1 MNKTTTV
8 FRVNELPLLALRG
21 MVIFPGTSTHLDI
34 GRKKSMLA
42 LNSAMATD
50 QLIYLVT
57 QRDAAIEDPT
67 ADDLYEIG
75 TVARIRQV
83 LRLPGDNLRVM
94 LEGLYRARTE
104 YIIQT
109 DPHFGA
115 STRELLSKSYIP
127 ALEEEALLR
136 NCHELFAA
144 YVGLSGSISPEMA
157 MEIAAIDELA
167 PATDKMASALSI
179 PVEKKQQ
186 LLSLG
191 LPAKRAEQLIVIMRH
206 ELEILELER
215 KIHDKV
221 QEQMDANQKDYY
233 LREQM
238 RAISAELGEED
249 SPMAEADEY
258 RRRIAAL
265 SLPEKSAAHLIK
277 ECEKL
282 AKMPPGSHEATV
294 VRGYLDTCLDLP
306 WNITSEDQLD
316 LTASRDVLDRDHY
329 GLDKVKDRIIEL
341 LAVRQLNAATK
352 GQILCLAG
360 PPGVG
365 KTSIARSIAEAMGR
379 KYVRVS
385 LGGVRDEADIR
396 GHRKTYI
403 GSMPGRIINAIK
415 QAGTKNPLI
424 LLDEIDKMSS
434 DFRGDPSA
442 AMLEVLDP
450 EQNAA
455 FCDHFL
461 EIPFDLSQ
469 VLFITTANQKDAIPE
484 PLLDRMDLIEL
495 TSYTAE
501 EKFMIAKRHLVKKQ
515 LAENGLTAKQV
526 RISDKAIRGII
537 ESYTREAGVRRL
549 ERSLAKIC
557 RKCAK
562 RIVAGEV
569 KSVTVGDLVPY
580 LGPIR
585 YKRDACLG
593 QDEIG
598 VATGLAW
605 TAVGG
610 ETLPVEIAILDG
622 TGKIELTGSLG
633 DVMKESAR
641 TAVSY
646 VRSRAK
652 EWGIA
657 TDFYKTKDIHIHV
670 PEGAV
675 PKDGPSAG
683 ITMTTALVSALT
695 GVPVRRDV
703 AMTGEVSLRGRVLP
717 IGGLREKTMAAYI
730 YGAKTVII
738 PQDNEADLAEVDPTV
753 RKALTFVPV
762 SHMDAV
768 LQAALTRLLDETNR
782 PCAKAE
788 LYPPMVTAENP
799 TVRM

>member
-1 MNKTTTV
+1 MNKPTTV
-8 FRVNELPLLALRG
+8 VRVNELPLLALRG
-21 MVIFPGTSTHLDI
+21 MVIFPGVSTHLDI

-50 QLIYLVT
+50 QLIYLVA
-57 QRDAAIEDPT
+57 QKDATEEDPS
-67 ADDLYEIG
+67 ADALYEIG

-83 LRLPGDNLRVM
+83 LRIPGDNLRVM
-94 LEGLYRARTE
+94 LDGLYRARTE
-104 YIIQT
+104 HIFQS

-115 STRELLSKSYIP
+115 VIRELSPRS
-127 ALEEEALLR
+127 ALTDLQEEALVR
-136 NCHELFAA
+136 NAQELFSK
-144 YVGLSGSISPEMA
+144 YVALSGSVSIETSA
-157 MEIAAIDELA
+157 EIAAMTELSATIDRI
-167 PATDKMASALSI
+167 ASAIAI
-179 PVEKKQQ
+179 PIDKKQM
-186 LLSLG
+186 LLSLIS
-191 LPAKRAEQLIVIMRH
+191 PAKRAEQLIVLLRH
-206 ELEILELER
+206 EIEILELER
-215 KIHDKV
+215 KIHNKV

-238 RAISAELGEED
+238 RAISAELGDED
-249 SPMAEADEY
+249 NPMQEADEY
-258 RRRIAAL
+258 RNRVKAL
-265 SLPEKSAAHLIK
+265 NLVKKSRDHLLK
-277 ECEKL
+277 ECDKL
-282 AKMPPGSHEATV
+282 AKMPNGSHEATV
-294 VRGYLDTCLDLP
+294 VRGYLDACLELP
-306 WNITSEDQLD
+306 WNNTTTDQLD
-316 LTASRDVLDRDHY
+316 LTECRTVLDRDHY
-329 GLDKVKDRIIEL
+329 GLDTVKDRIIEL
-341 LAVRQLNAATK
+341 LAVRQLTEHTK

-365 KTSIARSIAEAMGR
+365 KTSIAKSIAEAMGR
-379 KYVRVS
+379 EYVRVS

-403 GSMPGRIINAIK
+403 GAMPGRIIQALR

-424 LLDEIDKMSS
+424 LLDEIDKMSN
-434 DFRGDPSA
+434 DFRGDPAA

-455 FCDHFL
+455 FCDHFI

-469 VLFITTANQKDAIPE
+469 VLFVTTANQKDAIPE

-501 EKFMIAKRHLVKKQ
+501 EKFHIAKNHLVKKQ
-515 LAENGLTAKQV
+515 LKENGLTAKQV
-526 RISDKAIRGII
+526 RLTDKALRAII
-537 ESYTREAGVRRL
+537 DSYTREAGVRRL
-549 ERSLAKIC
+549 ERSIAKIF

-562 RIVAGEV
+562 RIVSGEV
-569 KSVTVGDLVPY
+569 KTVTVTDLNPY
-580 LGPIR
+580 LGPAR
-585 YKRDACLG
+585 YKRDPLLAK
-593 QDEIG
+593 DEVG

-610 ETLPVEIAILDG
+610 ETLPVEIAVLEG

-646 VRSRAK
+646 VRSRAT
-652 EWGIA
+652 EWNIPS
-657 TDFYKTKDIHIHV
+657 DFYKTKDIHIHV

-683 ITMTTALVSALT
+683 ITMTTALVSALS
-695 GVPVRRDV
+695 GVPIRRDV

-738 PQDNEADLAEVDPTV
+738 PQDNEADLAEVDNTV
-753 RKALTFVPV
+753 KQALQFVPV
-762 SHMDAV
+762 SHMDEV
-768 LQAALTRLLDETNR
+768 LKTALVRMPSGEEPAAN
-782 PCAKAE
+782 
-788 LYPPMVTAENP
+788 YPPVRTAVRSTASVTQ
-799 TVRM
+799 

>member
-1 MNKTTTV
+1 MNKSTTV

-57 QRDAAIEDPT
+57 QRDAAVEEPT
-67 ADDLYEIG
+67 ADDLYEVG

-115 STRELLSKSYIP
+115 STREVLSKSYLP

-136 NCHELFAA
+136 NCQELFAT
-144 YVGLSGSISPEMA
+144 YVGLSGTVSPETA

-167 PATDKMASALSI
+167 PATDKIAAAISVPI
-179 PVEKKQQ
+179 EKKQL

-191 LPAKRAEQLIVIMRH
+191 IPAKRAEQLIVILRH

-215 KIHDKV
+215 KIHNKV

-258 RRRIAAL
+258 RGRIAAL
-265 SLPEKSAAHLIK
+265 DLPEKSRKHLLK

-282 AKMPPGSHEATV
+282 AKMPSGSHEATV
-294 VRGYLDTCLDLP
+294 VRGYLDTCLELP
-306 WNITSEDQLD
+306 WNTTTEDQLD
-316 LTASRDVLDRDHY
+316 LTVSREVLDRDHY
-329 GLDKVKDRIIEL
+329 GLDKVKERIIEL
-341 LAVRQLNAATK
+341 LAVRQLNAETK
-352 GQILCLAG
+352 GQILCLSG

-365 KTSIARSIAEAMGR
+365 KTSIAKSIAEAMGR

-424 LLDEIDKMSS
+424 LLDEIDKMSN

-501 EKFMIAKRHLVKKQ
+501 EKFMIAKNHLVKKQ
-515 LAENGLTAKQV
+515 LRENGLTAKQV
-526 RISDKAIRGII
+526 RISDKALRGII

-562 RIVAGEV
+562 RIVTGEV
-569 KSVTVGDLVPY
+569 KSVTVNDLQPY
-580 LGPIR
+580 LGPVR
-585 YKRDACLG
+585 YKRDVLNK

-695 GVPVRRDV
+695 GIPVRRDV

-730 YGAKTVII
+730 YGVKTVII
-738 PQDNEADLAEVDPTV
+738 PQDNEVDLAEIDPTV
-753 RKALTFVPV
+753 RKALEFVPTT
-762 SHMDAV
+762 HMDDV
-768 LQAALTRLLDETNR
+768 LKTALIRL
-782 PCAKAE
+782 PCDNSQQVM
-788 LYPPMVTAENP
+788 YTPVRVNENS

>member
-1 MNKTTTV
+1 MNKSTTV
-8 FRVNELPLLALRG
+8 VRVNELPLLALRG
-21 MVIFPGTSTHLDI
+21 MVIFPGVSTHLDV

-50 QLIYLVT
+50 QLIYLVP
-57 QRDAAIEDPT
+57 QKDATVEDPS

-83 LRLPGDNLRVM
+83 LRIPGDNLRVM
-94 LEGLYRARTE
+94 LDGLYRARTE
-104 YIIQT
+104 HVFQS

-115 STRELLSKSYIP
+115 VIRELHSRNTLTD
-127 ALEEEALLR
+127 LQEEALVR
-136 NCHELFAA
+136 NAQELFAQ
-144 YVGLSGSISPEMA
+144 YVTLSGAVSGETAS
-157 MEIAAIDELA
+157 EIAGITELSSTVDRIA
-167 PATDKMASALSI
+167 AAMAL
-179 PVEKKQQ
+179 PVEKKYM
-186 LLSLG
+186 LLSVIS
-191 LPAKRAEQLIVIMRH
+191 PVKRAEQLIVLLRH

-215 KIHDKV
+215 KIHSKV

-238 RAISAELGEED
+238 RAISSELGEED
-249 SPMAEADEY
+249 NPLQEADEY
-258 RRRIAAL
+258 RGRIKAL
-265 SLPEKSAAHLIK
+265 NLVEKSQAHLLK
-277 ECEKL
+277 ECDKL
-282 AKMPPGSHEATV
+282 AKMPNGSHEATV
-294 VRGYLDTCLDLP
+294 VRGYLDACLELP
-306 WNITSEDQLD
+306 WNNATNDRLD
-316 LTASRDVLDRDHY
+316 LSECREVLDRDHF
-329 GLDKVKDRIIEL
+329 GLDTVKDRIIEL
-341 LAVRQLNAATK
+341 LAVRQLTEHTK

-365 KTSIARSIAEAMGR
+365 KTSIAKSIAEAMGR
-379 KYVRVS
+379 EYVRVS

-403 GSMPGRIINAIK
+403 GAMPGRIIQALR
-415 QAGTKNPLI
+415 QAGTNNPLI
-424 LLDEIDKMSS
+424 LLDEVDKMSN
-434 DFRGDPSA
+434 DFRGDPA
-442 AMLEVLDP
+442 AALLEVLDP

-455 FCDHFL
+455 FCDHFI
-461 EIPFDLSQ
+461 EIPFDLSK
-469 VLFITTANQKDAIPE
+469 VLFVTTANQKDAIPE

-495 TSYTAE
+495 TSYTAN
-501 EKFMIAKRHLVKKQ
+501 EKFEIAKRHLVKKQ
-515 LAENGLTAKQV
+515 LAENGLSAKQV
-526 RISDKAIRGII
+526 RLTDKAIRAII

-549 ERSLAKIC
+549 ERSIAKIF

-569 KSVTVGDLVPY
+569 KSVTITDLNPY
-580 LGPIR
+580 LGPAR
-585 YKRDACLG
+585 YKRDALLA

-610 ETLPVEIAILDG
+610 ETLPVEVAVLEG

-646 VRSRAK
+646 VRSRAV
-652 EWGIA
+652 EWNIP

-683 ITMTTALVSALT
+683 ITITTALVSALS
-695 GVPVRRDV
+695 GIPIRRDV

-730 YGAKTVII
+730 YGVSTVII
-738 PQDNEADLAEVDPTV
+738 PQDNEADLAEVDKTV
-753 RKALTFVPV
+753 KESLTFVPV
-762 SHMDAV
+762 SHMDKV
-768 LQAALTRLLDETNR
+768 LQTALVKMPGGEDVARYT
-782 PCAKAE
+782 PAVAHKG
-788 LYPPMVTAENP
+788 VTASV
-799 TVRM
+799 TQ